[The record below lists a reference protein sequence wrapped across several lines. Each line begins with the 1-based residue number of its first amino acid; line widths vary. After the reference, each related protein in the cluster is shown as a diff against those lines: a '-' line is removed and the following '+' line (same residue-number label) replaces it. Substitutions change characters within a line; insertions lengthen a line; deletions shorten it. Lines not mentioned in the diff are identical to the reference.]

1 MKLEKR
7 GDIIKSSHWSKM
19 AVGHLSI
26 NRKDVIKM
34 FVHNTVT
41 WIV

>member
-1 MKLEKR
+1 MKLGKH
-7 GDIIKSSHWSKM
+7 GDIIKM